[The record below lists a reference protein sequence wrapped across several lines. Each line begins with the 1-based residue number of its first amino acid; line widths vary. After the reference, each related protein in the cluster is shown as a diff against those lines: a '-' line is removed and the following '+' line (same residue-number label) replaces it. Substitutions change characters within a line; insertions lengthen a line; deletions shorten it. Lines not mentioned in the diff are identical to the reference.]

1 MVDLLYDFTRIKN
14 ICGFSIDFTN
24 LNEKLG
30 FRERDDDWKLD
41 LSQLHDSIK
50 SFSGRQ
56 EDLDTMLYHKISSDQ
71 LNILDIDEECFNLC
85 CELGLNK
92 VVSEVLKSQIESA
105 DDVDYG
111 IQATRERGRVGSFVR
126 KFSSQKND
134 AVNFEVSL
142 ASLQSNL
149 TEKNINQILNL
160 HPNKVNHLIK
170 DTDIITKDNILHVL
184 LNRNFLKSLE
194 YLMEDY
200 NVDDLYFQSNRCGNI
215 PLATAIENCYSLLQT
230 KSTES
235 ITEKNIDEI
244 FIAKLIWRGMVKS
257 GKKKSIS
264 FRLTKLNSESK
275 NILHICAESRM
286 NHLLLEICKD
296 PWLPKKVVEKALC
309 QEDGDKMTPIFR
321 CFSENT
327 VLELFNYVSRFDVN
341 RTNILGNNSIH
352 IFGQKNF
359 VNAIKRI
366 LQIASID
373 GEIDRLLLHKNKDK
387 NTPLMTCV
395 LANSNDSLN
404 LLLCT
409 LFTMDTAGKHKKVIN
424 EILHEPNAKGNTLLS
439 LILHYQQGMA
449 LSKSLSL
456 QLEKDYHAVANNKTE
471 TMAKLTNCL
480 KNNVEPSTEVMNA
493 LNDVEKCY
501 EKSTCQIL
509 LLFIGL
515 LMIELLIPFLVMVFD
530 MATDTY
536 LVIEYYEEMD
546 HDIIPESNSTI
557 LCSKLNETILNGID
571 EKTEKLFK
579 IPSELTGLPR
589 FVYSI
594 LFLIIPWFFYF
605 IEYLHSRYYSN
616 LVQKVI

>member
-1 MVDLLYDFTRIKN
+1 
-14 ICGFSIDFTN
+14 
-24 LNEKLG
+24 
-30 FRERDDDWKLD
+30 
-41 LSQLHDSIK
+41 
-50 SFSGRQ
+50 
-56 EDLDTMLYHKISSDQ
+56 MLYNKISIGELS
-71 LNILDIDEECFNLC
+71 ILDIDKECFRLC

-92 VVSEVLKSQIESA
+92 VVNEVLNSQTEST

-126 KFSSQKND
+126 KFSSRKND
-134 AVNFEVSL
+134 VVDFEISL

-149 TEKNINQILNL
+149 TEKTVNRILKL

-170 DTDIITKDNILHVL
+170 ATDVITRDNVLHVL

-200 NVDDLYFQSNRCGNI
+200 NIDDLYFQSNRCGNI
-215 PLATAIENCYSLLQT
+215 PLATAIENCSSVL
-230 KSTES
+230 KSKSFDS
-235 ITEKNIDEI
+235 IREENIDEI
-244 FIAKLIWRGMVKS
+244 AVAKLIWKEMVKI
-257 GKKKSIS
+257 GKEKTIS
-264 FRLTKLNSESK
+264 LRLTKLNSEKK
-275 NILHICAESRM
+275 NIFHICSESRM
-286 NHLLLEICKD
+286 NHLLLEICKE
-296 PWLPKKVVEKALC
+296 PWIPREVVEKALC
-309 QEDGDKMTPIFR
+309 QEDGDEMTPLFR
-321 CFSENT
+321 CFNENT
-327 VLELFNYVSRFDVN
+327 VLELFNYLTRFDVN
-341 RTNILGNNSIH
+341 KTNVLGNNSIH
-352 IFGQKNF
+352 IFGEKNF

-366 LQIASID
+366 IQVASTEGVVD
-373 GEIDRLLLHKNKDK
+373 KLLLHKNNDM

-409 LFTMDTAGKHKKVIN
+409 LFTMDTAGKQRAVIN

-449 LSKSLSL
+449 LSKALSL

-501 EKSTCQIL
+501 EKSNCQII

-536 LVIEYYEEMD
+536 LVVEYYEEID
-546 HDIIPESNSTI
+546 YINILESNSTI
-557 LCSKLNETILNGID
+557 LCSKLNNMTLNDI
-571 EKTEKLFK
+571 EERTEKLFE
-579 IPSELTGLPR
+579 IPAELTGLPR
-589 FVYSI
+589 FVYSL

-616 LVQKVI
+616 IVKKVMYLSIFILKTPTF